1 MKFSHSLQF
10 NSVPEWQDNYIA
22 YSNLKKLIYIL
33 EKAHGARGLVS
44 AAPGSAA
51 GEADEEQGL
60 LSATDEQLDTR
71 FVDALDKEL
80 QKIEAFARTKEAELK
95 SKYAEIKAAIDE
107 FQREDDFGS
116 VRDGPGEGMQ
126 RPKARARRSS
136 SFAVGSRR
144 RSMANGANRRRTS
157 DEENRLTQVN
167 SDQSSGS
174 SNNAT
179 GRPRR
184 ESVAVVADDN
194 SDDDNEDTYDSFLY
208 YEGEIALKKRVVA
221 LYVELSEFRS
231 FITLNA
237 TGFAKATKKYDKT
250 VGRSL
255 RSSYLRKVD
264 GTFPFT
270 DPVKRQV
277 DEWIATMVSAY
288 AGMTRDTIEQAKKEL
303 KAYLRE
309 HVVWERNTVWRE
321 MINIERR
328 TEAASVNQFRSLITG
343 QGAANQGDVA
353 RTVVSTPLGRYRLPA
368 WLTNRTLWTLV
379 LCIVVFLGFVYLPT
393 LESPEQSN
401 CLAILVFASLLW
413 ATEVIPLFATAL
425 FIPFLVVVLRVVRS
439 DDSQHRRLTAP
450 QATKYIFAAMW
461 TPTIMLL
468 LGGFSLAAA
477 LSKHHIAK
485 MLATSILSKVGQR
498 PRNVLLA
505 SMCVATFLSMW
516 ISNVAAPVLVYS
528 ILQPILRT
536 LPDGSAFAKCLIIG
550 VALASNIGG
559 MASPIASPQN
569 IVALQN
575 MSPPPSWG
583 QWFFISIPVCILSI
597 LAVWALLL
605 LLFGSGV
612 APPGSAAQ
620 KESSGLLQPIRASKD
635 RFDRVQYFVAFVTL
649 ATIVLWC
656 IVRQMEDTLGD
667 MGVVALIPLVVF
679 FGTGVLTKEDFNNFL
694 WTVVVLAM
702 GGIALGKAVSSSG
715 LLATMATEISGSV
728 EGMPLYGV
736 FCVFAALVLVVATF
750 ISHTVAALIVLPVV
764 AQVGAAMEDPH
775 PRLLVM
781 GAALVCSGAMGLPTS
796 GFPNMV
802 ALSQET
808 EVGTRYLTVADFIK
822 TGVPASVLAFAVIV
836 TVGYLV
842 IRVAGL

>member
-33 EKAHGARGLVS
+33 EKAHLASTGADDEESGLL
-44 AAPGSAA
+44 A
-51 GEADEEQGL
+51 EADP
-60 LSATDEQLDTR
+60 DTR
-71 FVDALDKEL
+71 FIQALDKEL
-80 QKIEAFARTKEAELK
+80 FKIEAFARIKEAAIQT
-95 SKYAEIKAAIDE
+95 KYDDLAKQVGE
-107 FQREDDFGS
+107 FQREDDFGE
-116 VRDGPGEGMQ
+116 VRDPVATAP
-126 RPKARARRSS
+126 RVRARRSS
-136 SFAVGSRR
+136 SFAVRRKSSYAGQQMNAGSSGRR
-144 RSMANGANRRRTS
+144 RES
-157 DEENRLTQVN
+157 DEENRLTQT
-167 SDQSSGS
+167 S
-174 SNNAT
+174 SNQS
-179 GRPRR
+179 R
-184 ESVAVVADDN
+184 EAPAVDDN
-194 SDDDNEDTYDSFLY
+194 SDDDNDDPYDTFLY
-208 YEGEIALKKRVVA
+208 YESQIALKKRVAA
-221 LYVELSEFRS
+221 LYVEFSEFRS
-231 FITLNA
+231 YVNLNS
-237 TGFAKATKKYDKT
+237 TGFTKATKKYDKT
-250 VGRSL
+250 VGRSV
-255 RSSYLRKVD
+255 RSAYMRKVD
-264 GTFPFT
+264 ETFPFT
-270 DPVKRQV
+270 RDVRDRLDSNIDSV
-277 DEWIATMVSAY
+277 VAWY
-288 AGMTRDTIEQAKKEL
+288 AGMTRDTLEQARKEL
-303 KAYLRE
+303 KAHLRE

-328 TEAASVNQFRSLITG
+328 TEAASVNQFRSLL
-343 QGAANQGDVA
+343 AAKDEAPKIV
-353 RTVVSTPLGRYRLPA
+353 RTPLGRYQIPPVFL
-368 WLTNRTLWTLV
+368 NSTLWTLFGC
-379 LCIVVFLGFVYLPT
+379 LAVFFGLIYLPT
-393 LESPEQSN
+393 LQSIEQSN

-413 ATEVIPLFATAL
+413 ATEVIPLFTTAL
-425 FIPFLVVVLRVVRS
+425 LIPLLVVCLRVVRS
-439 DDSQHRRLTAP
+439 DDKQHTRLSAP
-450 QATKYIFAAMW
+450 AATKYIFAAMW

-485 MLATSILSKVGQR
+485 MLATSILSKVGQK

-536 LPDGSAFAKCLIIG
+536 LPDGSSFAKCLIIG

-583 QWFFISIPVCILSI
+583 QWFFVSVPVCMVSI
-597 LAVWALLL
+597 IAIWLL
-605 LLFGSGV
+605 LLFIFRNGDDNSKGQ
-612 APPGSAAQ
+612 SN
-620 KESSGLLQPIRASKD
+620 LQPIRASKD
-635 RFDRVQYFVAFVTL
+635 KFDRIQYFIAFVTL

-656 IVRQMEDTLGD
+656 VERQFETVLGD

-694 WTVVVLAM
+694 WTVVILAM
-702 GGIALGKAVSSSG
+702 GGISLGKAVSSSG
-715 LLATMATEISGSV
+715 LLATIASEISSAVQGL
-728 EGMPLYGV
+728 PLYAV

-781 GAALVCSGAMGLPTS
+781 GAALMCSAAMGLPTS

-802 ALSQET
+802 ALASEN
-808 EVGTRYLTVADFIK
+808 EVGTRYLTVFDFLRS
-822 TGVPASVLAFAVIV
+822 GVPASVV
-836 TVGYLV
+836 TFGVVVSLGFLV